1 MSFSY
6 RGLWP
11 RRPQG
16 VGPAE
21 KGLLTHCCGPYP
33 PPNGGEQKKDTS
45 PAEAQ
50 QAKPGG
56 EGGDAADGEGD
67 KFQYETLPGNP
78 LSSFFCGVGS
88 SHNTV
93 ERRTSR
99 SVIDI
104 LPQHVNNLRGSGKDD
119 GEVVQQP
126 SW

>member
-1 MSFSY
+1 MGGNKKKIRAPQKLS
-6 RGLWP
+6 
-11 RRPQG
+11 RRNREG
-16 VGPAE
+16 
-21 KGLLTHCCGPYP
+21 K
-33 PPNGGEQKKDTS
+33 
-45 PAEAQ
+45 
-50 QAKPGG
+50 
-56 EGGDAADGEGD
+56 GGDAADGEGD
-67 KFQYETLPGNP
+67 KFQSETLPGNP